1 MCFAGD
7 MRRKHH
13 VEKGQL
19 IIKTCRR
26 AIIICAQKMNCLY
39 QKCTK
44 HEPSVP
50 KMLIICTKKEIVC
63 TTCTKK

>member
-19 IIKTCRR
+19 IIKTCR
-26 AIIICAQKMNCLY
+26 
-39 QKCTK
+39 
-44 HEPSVP
+44 
-50 KMLIICTKKEIVC
+50 IICTKNELSVQPVQRNDLSVQKMHIIC
-63 TTCTKK
+63 